1 MQWKHSLQCFD
12 TNKNQLQN
20 LRKNVKCKLLTQ
32 NFPKKQG
39 KIWFFEQSVL
49 FKIWLQINSTIVRKI
64 FQTSYLFS
72 RSDFF
77 PLISRLRAVHS
88 SFNLATDNFVKS
100 VVVVDCCALVEAA
113 FRFGGMF
120 VWTLGLL
127 YEIL

>member
-1 MQWKHSLQCFD
+1 MIFR
-12 TNKNQLQN
+12 TIGIIQN
-20 LRKNVKCKLLTQ
+20 R
-32 NFPKKQG
+32 
-39 KIWFFEQSVL
+39 
-49 FKIWLQINSTIVRKI
+49 LQINSTIVRKI